1 MDESKRKLIADALK
15 RVVDNARQG
24 GPTIRIGLMAWGSEL
39 GEAEIIAGGLLAQR
53 EFPHIR
59 VVCIGP
65 RPANVDDSLEWL
77 ETPDCE
83 IDIINAIQQAMDD
96 KIVAGVVSMHYP
108 FPIGVTT
115 VGRIMTPGH
124 GKPMFIA
131 SSTGTSAASRTESL
145 LRNAVYGIAVAK
157 ASGIANPEV
166 AFLNL
171 DGAGV
176 ALRSLKRL
184 QDKGYHVNFGGSRR
198 KEGGSLLRG
207 NDLVSGAVDVM
218 VCDTLTG
225 NALLKVFSTYTTD
238 GKYESMGWGY
248 GPSVGEGWKR
258 IISIV
263 SRASGAPV
271 IANAIALTA
280 RVAKGKLPELT
291 AAELS
296 AAYAAGF
303 EQVLEDMKP
312 KLVSER
318 ETLVM
323 PPVVPVD
330 AEIAGV
336 DVLDMENAVH
346 TLWKE
351 NIYAETAMGCTG
363 PVIRIRMADR
373 EEAAR
378 FLKRAGYV

>member
-1 MDESKRKLIADALK
+1 MDDSKRQLIADALK
-15 RVVDNARQG
+15 RIVDTARQG
-24 GPTIRIGLMAWGSEL
+24 GPTVRIGLMAWGSEL
-39 GEAEIIAGGLLAQR
+39 GEAEVIAGGMLAQR

-59 VVCIGP
+59 VVFIGP
-65 RPANVDDSLEWL
+65 KPANVDDSLEWF

-83 IDIINAIQQAMDD
+83 ADIINSLQQALDD
-96 KIVAGVVSMHYP
+96 ELVAGIVAMHYP

-124 GKPMFIA
+124 GRPMFIA
-131 SSTGTSAASRTESL
+131 SSTGTTAASRTESL
-145 LRNAVYGIAVAK
+145 LRNAIYGIAAAK
-157 ASGIANPEV
+157 ASGIREPEV

-184 QDKGYHVNFGGSRR
+184 QDKGYSVNLGGSRR

-248 GPSVGEGWKR
+248 GPSVGEGWKH
-258 IISIV
+258 IVSIV

-271 IANAIALTA
+271 IANAISLTA
-280 RVAKGKLPELT
+280 RVAKGRLPDLVS
-291 AAELS
+291 AELR

-312 KLVSER
+312 KATPR
-318 ETLVM
+318 EEIQM

-336 DVLDMENAVH
+336 DVLDMENAMH

-363 PVIRIRMADR
+363 PVIRVRVADKDA
-373 EEAAR
+373 AAR
-378 FLKRAGYV
+378 FLKRAGYI

>member
-1 MDESKRKLIADALK
+1 MDEAKRQLIADALK
-15 RVVDNARQG
+15 RIVDTARQG
-24 GPTIRIGLMAWGSEL
+24 GPTVRIGLMAWGSEL

-59 VVCIGP
+59 VVFIGP
-65 RPANVDDSLEWL
+65 KPDTADDSLEWF

-83 IDIINAIQQAMDD
+83 ADIINSLQLAMDD
-96 KIVAGVVSMHYP
+96 NLVSGIVAMHYP
-108 FPIGVTT
+108 FPIGVATI
-115 VGRIMTPGH
+115 GRIMTPGH
-124 GKPMFIA
+124 GKPMFVA
-131 SSTGTSAASRTESL
+131 SCTGSTAASRTESL
-145 LRNAVYGIAVAK
+145 LRNAIYGIAAAK
-157 ASGIANPEV
+157 ASGIEDPEV

-171 DGAGV
+171 DGTGV

-184 QDKGYHVNFGGSRR
+184 QDNGYRVNLGGSRR

-207 NDLVSGAVDVM
+207 NDIVSGAVDVL

-248 GPSVGEGWKR
+248 GPSVGEGWRR
-258 IISIV
+258 IVSIV

-271 IANAIALTA
+271 IANAISLTA
-280 RVAKGKLPELT
+280 RVAKGKLPDRV
-291 AAELS
+291 AAELR

-312 KLVSER
+312 KTAKVEDIKK
-318 ETLVM
+318 
-323 PPVVPVD
+323 PDVVPVD
-330 AEIAGV
+330 VEIPGV
-336 DVLDMENAVH
+336 DVLDMENAMH

-363 PVIRIRMADR
+363 PVIRVQMRDR
-373 EEAAR
+373 EAAAR
-378 FLKRAGYV
+378 FLKRAGFI

>member
-1 MDESKRKLIADALK
+1 MDESKRKLVADALK
-15 RVVDNARQG
+15 RIVDTARQG
-24 GPTIRIGLMAWGSEL
+24 GPTVRVGLMAWGNEL
-39 GEAEIIAGGLLAQR
+39 GEAEIIAGGMLAQR

-59 VVCIGP
+59 VVFIGP
-65 RPANVDDSLEWL
+65 KPAIVDDSLEWL
-77 ETPDCE
+77 DTPDCE
-83 IDIINAIQQAMDD
+83 ADIINTLQQAMDE
-96 KIVAGVVSMHYP
+96 KLVAGIVAMHYP
-108 FPIGVTT
+108 FPIGVAT

-124 GKPMFIA
+124 GKPMFVA
-131 SSTGTSAASRTESL
+131 SCTGSTAASRTEAL
-145 LRNAVYGIAVAK
+145 LRNAIYGIAVAR
-157 ASGIANPEV
+157 ASGIEYPEL

-176 ALRSLKRL
+176 ALRSFKRL
-184 QDKGYHVNFGGSRR
+184 RDNGYRVSLGGSRR

-207 NDLVSGAVDVM
+207 NDIVSGAVDVL

-258 IISIV
+258 IVSIV

-271 IANAIALTA
+271 IANAISLTA
-280 RVAKGKLPELT
+280 RVAKGRLPELA

-312 KLVSER
+312 KTAVVE
-318 ETLVM
+318 EIPM
-323 PPVVPVD
+323 PDVVPVD
-330 AEIAGV
+330 AEITGV
-336 DVLDMENAVH
+336 DVLDMENALH

-363 PVIRIRMADR
+363 PVIRVQMKLRD
-373 EEAAR
+373 EAAR
-378 FLKRAGYV
+378 FLSRAGFI

>member
-1 MDESKRKLIADALK
+1 MDESKRQLIADALK
-15 RVVDNARQG
+15 RIVDTARQG

-39 GEAEIIAGGLLAQR
+39 GEAEIIQAGMLAQR

-59 VVCIGP
+59 VVFIGP
-65 RPANVDDSLEWL
+65 KPANADDSLEWF

-83 IDIINAIQQAMDD
+83 ADIINSLQQAMDD
-96 KIVAGVVSMHYP
+96 NLVAGIVAMHYP

-115 VGRIMTPGH
+115 VGRVMTPGH

-131 SSTGTSAASRTESL
+131 SSTGTSASSRTEGL
-145 LRNAVYGIAVAK
+145 LRNAIYGIAVAK
-157 ASGIANPEV
+157 ASGIENPEV

-184 QDKGYHVNFGGSRR
+184 QDNGYNVNFGGSRR

-258 IISIV
+258 IVSIV

-271 IANAIALTA
+271 IANAISLTA
-280 RVAKGKLPELT
+280 RVAKGKLQERV

-312 KLVSER
+312 KVASGR
-318 ETLVM
+318 ESVTM

-336 DVLDMENAVH
+336 DVLDMENAVR

-363 PVIRIRMADR
+363 PVIRVRVADKD
-373 EEAAR
+373 EAAR
-378 FLKRAGYV
+378 FLKRAGYI